1 MVKVGGVGLDSWLGW
16 NRLEHRK
23 EGEEGGGKVCDHN
36 IRQLSL
42 LSLSVLQFSIVVSRL
57 LTQVK
62 N

>member
-1 MVKVGGVGLDSWLGW
+1 MTLGW
-16 NRLEHRK
+16 VGTGWNDRK